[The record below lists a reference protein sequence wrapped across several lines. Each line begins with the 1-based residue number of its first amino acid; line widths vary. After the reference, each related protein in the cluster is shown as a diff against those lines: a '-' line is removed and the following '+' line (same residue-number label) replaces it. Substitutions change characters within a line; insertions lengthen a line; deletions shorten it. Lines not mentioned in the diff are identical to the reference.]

1 MGFFTRFPYTNLH
14 DINLDW
20 IIERVKAID
29 LFEDRIEAAQDAADA
44 AQSAAET
51 ATSAATAAQKAADA
65 AQEAAE
71 TAQESA
77 DNKILYFRNLTLSPA
92 SNATVLRIPATG
104 SDSRITTDSVIA
116 EFNAQH
122 PENIRGNLAWTSYN
136 GYVQFTGTCSG
147 STLCN
152 VVIANI

>member
-20 IIERVKAID
+20 ILERVKMID
-29 LFEDRIEAAQDAADA
+29 QFEDQIEAAQDTADA

-51 ATSAATAAQKAADA
+51 AMSAAAAAQT
-65 AQEAAE
+65 AAE
-71 TAQESA
+71 TAQASA
-77 DNKILYFRNLTLSPA
+77 DNKILYFRNLTMSPA

-104 SDSRITTDSVIA
+104 SDNRITTDSVVA

-136 GYVQFTGTCSG
+136 GYIQFTGTCSG

>member
-14 DINLDW
+14 EINLDW
-20 IIERVKAID
+20 ILEYIKSIEN
-29 LFEDRIEAAQDAADA
+29 RIEAAQDAADA
-44 AQSAAET
+44 AQ
-51 ATSAATAAQKAADA
+51 
-65 AQEAAE
+65 
-71 TAQESA
+71 ESA
-77 DNKILYFRNLTLSPA
+77 DNKIMYFRNLTMSPA

-122 PENIRGNLAWTSYN
+122 PENVRGNLAWTSYN

>member
-14 DINLDW
+14 EINLDW
-20 IIERVKAID
+20 ILEHIKSI
-29 LFEDRIEAAQDAADA
+29 EDRIEAAKDAADA
-44 AQSAAET
+44 
-51 ATSAATAAQKAADA
+51 
-65 AQEAAE
+65 
-71 TAQESA
+71 AQESA
-77 DNKILYFRNLTLSPA
+77 DNKILYFRNLTMSPA
-92 SNATVLRIPATG
+92 SNAAVLRIPATG

-122 PENIRGNLAWTSYN
+122 PENVRGNLAWTSYN